1 MPGLSEY
8 KIPSYLEQL
17 AGAKGIQELT
27 LGRLKELRD
36 TGKAFLE
43 SQAAWQEIPTTYLV
57 CARDRGTPAR
67 RQRDFA
73 RKADTVVEIDA
84 GHHPFLSRPE
94 EVRDLVLHL

>member
-36 TGKAFLE
+36 TCLLYTSNQNNAVAKSE
-43 SQAAWQEIPTTYLV
+43 SFAESAGIELPSFETGIRNMAAKLRAIP
-57 CARDRGTPAR
+57 A
-67 RQRDFA
+67 
-73 RKADTVVEIDA
+73 KVE
-84 GHHPFLSRPE
+84 SS
-94 EVRDLVLHL
+94 